1 MKKISLFSL
10 AILCAMMSFAQEAWL
25 LVTDASELTVGDQVV
40 VVAKDYNVAL
50 STNQKNNNRGE
61 VAITKEGSEVIIN
74 NDVQILTIATG
85 KVAGTLALN
94 TGSGYLYAAS
104 SSSNYLR
111 TETTLSDNS
120 SWKIEIA
127 SDGKASVV
135 AQGANTRNVMQ
146 YNQQS
151 SLFAVYASASQKA
164 ITLYKKINAEGIVKN
179 PAIEGEQSFKEST
192 QVSISYDSALKVYYT
207 LDGSDPTDAST
218 EYTAPFTITET
229 TTVKAIA
236 YDGQKSSD
244 VVEKTFVKMQI
255 LTCAEAVALCTSS
268 TPTTEQYIIRGYVSE
283 MIEAFNA
290 QYGNITFWMADT
302 KDGGQVLQAFRVKP
316 VSEVEKGLQVGD
328 YVEVIG
334 SLVLYNNEIPEV
346 NAGGSVEKMTDPI
359 SAVEDIVVEKKS
371 VKIFEN
377 GQLVIIKDGI
387 RYNAQGVRL

>member
-25 LVTDASELTVGDQVV
+25 LVTDASELIVGDQVV

-283 MIEAFNA
+283 MIEAFNS

-346 NAGGSVEKMTDPI
+346 NAGSSVEKMADPI